1 MELVDQFMLYKTSP
15 LPETLW
21 KREHPGEQIS
31 ISHFEKGGSEKKW
44 MPGEGGGALK
54 EFLPQISHIYIGGFA
69 MFLVKKRI
77 FKIKHGFVAYRK

>member
-1 MELVDQFMLYKTSP
+1 MNA
-15 LPETLW
+15 W
-21 KREHPGEQIS
+21 G
-31 ISHFEKGGSEKKW
+31 
-44 MPGEGGGALK
+44 GGGALK

>member
-31 ISHFEKGGSEKKW
+31 ISHFEKGGSEKKMNAW
-44 MPGEGGGALK
+44 GGG
-54 EFLPQISHIYIGGFA
+54 GT
-69 MFLVKKRI
+69 
-77 FKIKHGFVAYRK
+77 

>member
-1 MELVDQFMLYKTSP
+1 MELVDQFMLCKTSP

-44 MPGEGGGALK
+44 MPGEGWALK

-69 MFLVKKRI
+69 VSCQKKNI
-77 FKIKHGFVAYRK
+77 